1 MGIMAFTPMGNT
13 VAFTAAASPPSA
25 VQALSTT
32 LGGTQYRVHN
42 TGNVVVYMGFGNTA
56 AAAATLANTSLSGS
70 TISLMPNSVE
80 VFTFNAN
87 QYFTGATSS
96 GTAVVTVVPG
106 DGS

>member
-13 VAFTAAASPPSA
+13 VAFTAAVSPPSA
-25 VQALSTT
+25 VQAISTT

-42 TGNVVVYMGFGNTA
+42 QGNVVVYMGFGNTA
-56 AAAATLANTSLSGS
+56 ASAQTMANISLAGS

-87 QYFTGATSS
+87 QFFTGATAS

-106 DGS
+106 DGQ

>member
-1 MGIMAFTPMGNT
+1 MGIMAFTPMGNA
-13 VAFTAAASPPSA
+13 VSITAAVTPPSP

-32 LGGTQYRVHN
+32 IGGTQYRVHN
-42 TGNVVVYMGFGNTA
+42 TGNVVVYMGYGDTSA
-56 AAAATLANTSLSGS
+56 EATTMANITLVGP

-87 QYFTGATSS
+87 QYFTGATAS
-96 GTAVVTVVPG
+96 GTAVVTIIPG

>member
-13 VAFTAAASPPSA
+13 VTFTAAVSPPTP
-25 VQALSTT
+25 VKALSTT
-32 LGGTQYRVHN
+32 IGGTQYRVHN
-42 TGNVVVYMGFGNTA
+42 TGNVAVYMGYGETA
-56 AAAATLANTSLSGS
+56 NAAATMANVTVVGA

-87 QYFTGATSS
+87 QFFTGATAS
-96 GTAVVTVVPG
+96 GTAVVNITPG